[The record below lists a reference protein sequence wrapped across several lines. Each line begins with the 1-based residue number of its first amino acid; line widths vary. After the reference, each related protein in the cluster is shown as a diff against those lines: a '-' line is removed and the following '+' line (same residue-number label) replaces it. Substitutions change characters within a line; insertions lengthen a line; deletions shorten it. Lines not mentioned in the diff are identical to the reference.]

1 MTTQTPT
8 KTISPEEYLAR
19 EEQSTDRHE
28 YIKGEIR
35 LMAGAKP
42 KHNEVSGNLYVALKL
57 ALKKRAYGVYVLDQ
71 RLWIPSQQIYTYP
84 DVMVTTKPLVFQ
96 EGRTDTVLNACLI
109 AEVLSPSTANYDR
122 GEKFQYYRS
131 IPEFQEY
138 LLIEQDRIYVE
149 HFYRLDT
156 KKWSL
161 TEYTE
166 LEDVISLGSV
176 GCEVSLADIYED

>member
-8 KTISPEEYLAR
+8 KTISLEKYLAR
-19 EEQSTDRHE
+19 EEQAIDRHE
-28 YIKGEIR
+28 YIQGEVRVVPSECLCHSSIC
-35 LMAGAKP
+35 
-42 KHNEVSGNLYVALKL
+42 GNLMVAL
-57 ALKKRAYGVYVLDQ
+57 ATGLKSKPYNIFHAAQ
-71 RLWIPSQQIYTYP
+71 RLWIPSPQVFTYP

-109 AEVLSPSTANYDR
+109 AEVLSPSTTNYDR
-122 GEKFQYYRS
+122 SEKFQYYRS

-149 HFYRLDT
+149 HFYRLDA

-166 LEDVISLGSV
+166 IEDVISFGSV
-176 GCEVSLADIYED
+176 GCEISLADIYED